1 MPLLWLVLGW
11 EGSLYVRRAAAR
23 QDLYN
28 RARLRSRILNKPLL
42 VLGAPDRAITSNY
55 DCGDICADIGP
66 SKCPN
71 SVQFDACKTWPY
83 PDSSAVV
90 YISCTAEYVWN
101 LEALVK
107 EAQRV
112 SGGELY
118 VVRVEPQA
126 PLTHVMTGSRRMI
139 PKEAFGRAREVF

>member
-1 MPLLWLVLGW
+1 MPLLWLILGW
-11 EGSLYVRRAAAR
+11 EGCLYVRRAAAR

-28 RARLRSRILNKPLL
+28 RARLRSRVLRKPLL
-42 VLGAPDRAITSNY
+42 VLGAEDRAITSNY
-55 DCGDICADIGP
+55 GCGDITADIGP

-71 SVQFDACKTWPY
+71 SVQFDACKPWPY
-83 PDSSAVV
+83 PDGSCVV
-90 YISCTAEYVWN
+90 LICCTAEYVYD
-101 LEALVK
+101 LPSFIK

-118 VVRVEPQA
+118 VVRVEAEA

-139 PKEAFGRAREVF
+139 HPSAFGPSRAVH